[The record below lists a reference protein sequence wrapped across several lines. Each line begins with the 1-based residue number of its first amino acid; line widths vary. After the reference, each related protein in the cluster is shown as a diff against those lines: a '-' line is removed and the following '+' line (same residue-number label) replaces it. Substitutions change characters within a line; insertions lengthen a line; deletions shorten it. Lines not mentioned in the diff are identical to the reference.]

1 MQRLTLS
8 ENAYQSIR
16 EMILGGQVA
25 PGEKLPLERLAGQLS
40 MGTTPLR
47 EALSR
52 LAVEGLVIGHG
63 QRGYWAASV
72 SLDEFQQIT
81 DLRLDLEPKA
91 FGLSVQKGDF
101 EWEGR
106 VVAAFH
112 QLSRVTARL
121 AVDPQAAAPDWER
134 KNKEFHM
141 TLIECCGNAWL
152 LRFTGMLFEQSER
165 YRHLSVSAQAVPPQK
180 THDEH
185 EALMRAALDRDHLA
199 AVKILSEHIRASASA
214 AISKVFPEGANAFA
228 SPAGPTY

>member
-1 MQRLTLS
+1 MHRPTLS
-8 ENAYQSIR
+8 EHAYQSIR
-16 EMILGGQVA
+16 NLILGGHVA

-91 FGLSVQKGDF
+91 FGLSVQKGDM

-106 VVAAFH
+106 VVASFH
-112 QLSRVTARL
+112 QLSRVTTRL
-121 AVDPQAAAPDWER
+121 ATEPEAAAPDWER
-134 KNKEFHM
+134 HNKAFHM
-141 TLIECCGNAWL
+141 TLIESCGNAWL

-165 YRHLSVSAQAVPPQK
+165 YRHLSVAARAVPPKK

-185 EALMRAALDRDHLA
+185 EALMRAALDRDPER
-199 AVKILSEHIRASASA
+199 AVKVLTEHIRASASA
-214 AISKVFPEGANAFA
+214 AIAKVFPGGADVFA
-228 SPAGPTY
+228 SPGNAP